1 MIVWSYSIYGLNT
14 EVYYKPMLE
23 NIRLAKL
30 NNAKVVI
37 STTEKFVDHIKD
49 YFIQEI
55 SNIHI
60 EVFPSEIYFG
70 AETIL
75 RFLAVEKVDA
85 DFYFIK
91 DSDSIVTERELYIMN
106 HWILMSKYN
115 YIIIRDNPLHVSP
128 ILSGMFGFRKNV
140 KNILLNSC
148 LKTFSNSNS
157 NLKYGFDQIWL
168 AEKIYI
174 NIIKQAQVYSSY
186 FHFWNENLIRISRVG
201 NLNFIGAQNF
211 GNSNPNSKMNDF
223 LNLYSD
229 DLLSIPFITLLPK
242 YLTRLIYG
250 RVRPSIYFAFLL
262 KLTKI

>member
-37 STTEKFVDHIKD
+37 STTEKYVDLIKD

-55 SNIHI
+55 LNVHI
-60 EVFPSEIYFG
+60 EVFSSEIYFG

-106 HWILMSKYN
+106 HLIL
-115 YIIIRDNPLHVSP
+115 I
-128 ILSGMFGFRKNV
+128 
-140 KNILLNSC
+140 
-148 LKTFSNSNS
+148 
-157 NLKYGFDQIWL
+157 
-168 AEKIYI
+168 
-174 NIIKQAQVYSSY
+174 
-186 FHFWNENLIRISRVG
+186 
-201 NLNFIGAQNF
+201 
-211 GNSNPNSKMNDF
+211 
-223 LNLYSD
+223 
-229 DLLSIPFITLLPK
+229 
-242 YLTRLIYG
+242 
-250 RVRPSIYFAFLL
+250 
-262 KLTKI
+262 